1 MPWKKITN
9 DLQLLIPN
17 RLFIWSLGTIHQTDH
32 TCFIKQISHQYHMLL
47 VFPFHL
53 WFFSPSLLHTRS
65 PPHRPQLLVS
75 SEPSFFSHHIIF
87 SQGQL
92 IHAFLMVSN
101 NINKKMSP
109 PSYRC
114 SSALSKWQHYLHAGV
129 AKNLGTILRY
139 RNLSLH
145 SPSLPI
151 IHPLTNNTH
160 FTS

>member
-1 MPWKKITN
+1 MISSS
-9 DLQLLIPN
+9 LPN
-17 RLFIWSLGTIHQTDH
+17 WLFIWSLGTIQPNWPH
-32 TCFIKQISHQYHMLL
+32 LL
-47 VFPFHL
+47 YKTNLVTNIICSWCFPFISD
-53 WFFSPSLLHTRS
+53 FFSISFAHS
-65 PPHRPQLLVS
+65 VS
-75 SEPSFFSHHIIF
+75 STQTSNVGFLRAIFFSHHIIF

-145 SPSLPI
+145 CPSLPI
-151 IHPLTNNTH
+151 IHPLTNHTH